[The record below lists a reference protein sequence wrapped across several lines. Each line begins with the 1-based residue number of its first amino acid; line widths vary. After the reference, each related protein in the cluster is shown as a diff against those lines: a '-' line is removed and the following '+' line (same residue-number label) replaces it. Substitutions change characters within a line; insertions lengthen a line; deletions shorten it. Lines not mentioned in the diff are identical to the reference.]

1 MAKSST
7 LKDVA
12 ARVGVHSSTVSRVM
26 NPATRHL
33 VSHEVAKRV
42 LSVTASMDY
51 RANRA
56 AISLR
61 TRRTQII
68 GVLLPDITNP
78 VFPPILRGI
87 EEELRKAGYVALVAD
102 VGDDKEQYEMV
113 QQMLSR
119 QVDGLILA
127 TATRRDP
134 IIDYCI
140 ANAVP
145 VVTVNRAEDLGRTS
159 SVVHDEGVGMR
170 IAVSHLTGLG
180 HRKIGHV
187 AGPQHISTGFL
198 RRRGFIEAMAAA
210 KISAREYEISD
221 AAPYTRACGR
231 EVGLALLRK
240 RPDLTAIVAAND
252 LVALGCYDALR
263 ELGLRCPKDMSV
275 VGHNDMPFVDL
286 VSPPLTTVRISHHE
300 LGIQA
305 ARLIL
310 RRTSGEDSSIVDIRL
325 KPELILRASTA
336 SPRRRAGY

>member
-1 MAKSST
+1 MTKSLT

-12 ARVGVHSSTVSRVM
+12 AKVGVHSSTVSRVM

-33 VSHEVAKRV
+33 VSHEVASRV
-42 LSVTASMDY
+42 LSVTASLGY

-113 QQMLSR
+113 QQMLAR

-127 TATRRDP
+127 TTTRRDP

-145 VVTVNRAEDLGRTS
+145 VVTVNRAEDLDRTS
-159 SVVHDEGVGMR
+159 SVVHDEDVGMR

-210 KISAREYEISD
+210 KISAREYQISD
-221 AAPYTRACGR
+221 AGPYTRTCGR

-300 LGIQA
+300 LGVHA

-325 KPELILRASTA
+325 KPELIIRASTA
-336 SPRRRAGY
+336 SPRRRAG

>member
-252 LVALGCYDALR
+252 LVALGCYDTLR

>member
-1 MAKSST
+1 
-7 LKDVA
+7 
-12 ARVGVHSSTVSRVM
+12 M

-252 LVALGCYDALR
+252 LVALGCYDTLR